1 MAAIEVNGL
10 TFEIKMGFIMR
21 NVMKKIVMGVVTFC
35 SAVLLYSAVALAT
48 TDEFVATIDS
58 VDKQAGIV
66 TFSAK
71 QFSSVDYKVSFDARI
86 RLSNGDIGALANLR
100 ESNLVTAVVDKD
112 TKVVYFIQVHK

>member
-1 MAAIEVNGL
+1 
-10 TFEIKMGFIMR
+10 MGFIMR
-21 NVMKKIVMGVVTFC
+21 NAMKKIVL
-35 SAVLLYSAVALAT
+35 SVLAFYSSMVLAT
-48 TDEFVATIDS
+48 TDEFVATIDA
-58 VDKQAGIV
+58 VNKQEGVV

-71 QFSSVDYKVSFDARI
+71 QFSSVDYKVSLDARI